1 MDRIGPYT
9 VERVLGAG
17 GMGVVYQARSR
28 GGRLVAVKVARPELA
43 QDSMFRER
51 FRAEVN
57 AARRV
62 GAFHTA
68 PVVDADPDAELPWLA
83 TAYIAGPTLA
93 DALDAQGPMNE
104 QALRALGAA
113 LAEALQAIHACGLVH
128 RDLKPGNIIMAVDGP
143 RVVDFGIARATEDA
157 RLTVPGASVGT
168 PGFLAPEQAE
178 GHPVNGAADV
188 FALGSVLVA
197 AAGGSAFGHGTSM
210 ALMYRSVHHEADLTA
225 VPVALRP
232 VVEACLAKQPTSRP
246 TPEHL
251 LDVFTATASPA
262 PAVGYT
268 PTILSAPSIPAPPPY
283 PPTVTAPPAA
293 ALGES
298 PAEAAEFLAMDH
310 KNAVIAD
317 VHGISLGVN
326 GRPTDFPW
334 PLVRTVTHRETGRGY
349 GLTVTVTLTDGQSH
363 RCRVTTK
370 DEDQLDTWIEELNEV
385 TARYCPGR

>member
-143 RVVDFGIARATEDA
+143 RVVDFGIARAAEDA

-232 VVEACLAKQPTSRP
+232 VVEACLAKQPTLRP

-251 LDVFTATASPA
+251 LDVFTASPA
-262 PAVGYT
+262 PTAGYT
-268 PTILSAPSIPAPPPY
+268 PTILSAPSIPAPPLY
-283 PPTVTAPPAA
+283 PPTVTAPSAPAPD
-293 ALGES
+293 ED
-298 PAEAAEFLAMDH
+298 PAQAAEFLAMDH

-326 GRPTDFPW
+326 GRPVDFPW
-334 PLVRTVTHRETGRGY
+334 PIVHTVTHRETGRGY

-370 DEDQLDTWIEELNEV
+370 DEDQLDTWIEELDEV
-385 TARYCPGR
+385 IARYRPAG